1 MQRIVLMFLGLT
13 LTAGFTTGCSSKS
26 RIRAEKAVAQALI
39 SDEQEDQLGRQ
50 VKQELEQKEKIQ
62 YVQDQA
68 IIDYVNTVA
77 TPILRAANADRRGVK
92 WKVSVINDPK
102 TVNAFATP
110 GGYLYV
116 YTGLILAADTEAE
129 LAGVL
134 AHEAGHV
141 VGRHSARAMVNA
153 YGLAAIADVA
163 LGKNP
168 GTAAQIAA
176 QLVGGGAM
184 LAHGRSEETEADE
197 YGARYSAAANYDPR
211 GLITFFEKLKA
222 KEGNTPGIF
231 KWLSTHPP
239 SGDRIRHLDQ
249 FIAKNG
255 LRGSEQGA
263 ERLAPIKQRLGGAR

>member
-1 MQRIVLMFLGLT
+1 MQRILSLLLGIT
-13 LTAGFTTGCSSKS
+13 LAAGLGTGCAKQ
-26 RIRAEKAVAQALI
+26 RIRAEKAIAQTFI
-39 SDEQEDQLGRQ
+39 SDEQEEQIGKQ
-50 VKQELEQKEKIQ
+50 VKQELETKEKIQ
-62 YVQDQA
+62 YVQDPVVV
-68 IIDYVNTVA
+68 DYVNKVA
-77 TPILRAANADRRGVK
+77 TPILQAANRDRKGVR
-92 WKVSVINDPK
+92 WKIHVINDPK

-116 YTGLILAADTEAE
+116 YTGLILAADNEAE

-153 YGLAAIADVA
+153 YGLQALSELA

-197 YGARYSAAANYDPR
+197 YGARYATAARYDPR
-211 GLITFFEKLKA
+211 GLITFFQKLAA
-222 KEGNTPGIF
+222 KEGNTPGVL
-231 KWLSTHPP
+231 KWLSTHPT
-239 SGDRIRHLDQ
+239 SADRIAHLERY
-249 FIAKNG
+249 IAQNG
-255 LRGSEQGA
+255 LSGTETGA
-263 ERLAPIKQRLGGAR
+263 DRLAPIKQKLGGS

>member
-1 MQRIVLMFLGLT
+1 MQRILAVFLGLT
-13 LTAGFTTGCSSKS
+13 LTAGVTTGCGKQ
-26 RIRAEKAVAQALI
+26 RVRAEKAVARALI
-39 SDEQEDQLGRQ
+39 SDEQEEQIGRQ

-77 TPILRAANADRRGVK
+77 APILRAANADRRGVR
-92 WKVSVINDPK
+92 WKVNVINDPK

-153 YGLAAIADVA
+153 YGLAAIAEVA

-197 YGARYSAAANYDPR
+197 YGVRYAAAANYDPR
-211 GLITFFEKLKA
+211 GLITFFSKLKA
-222 KEGNTPGIF
+222 KEGSTPGIF

-239 SGDRIRHLDQ
+239 SGDRIRHLEQ
-249 FIAKNG
+249 YIAQRG

-263 ERLAPIKQRLGGAR
+263 ERLAPIKQRLGGR